1 MMTDVFSRRLSML
14 AGLLMVIG
22 VLLLGRLGSFQ
33 FQLDTA
39 AYLQNL
45 ANSAYHTPR
54 QLIPDRGRIFD
65 RNGELLAG
73 NEMYY
78 DIGVSPNL
86 ITDKDGVAQ
95 KLAKVLGIEQNLVRT
110 ALDSDSPYIPLTKQ
124 PVATDLAQQV
134 AQLNIPGVVLDPKPR
149 RIYP

>member
-1 MMTDVFSRRLSML
+1 MNDIFPRRLSILSVLLVAVGVLML
-14 AGLLMVIG
+14 A
-22 VLLLGRLGSFQ
+22 RLGSFQ

-45 ANSAYHTPR
+45 ADSAYHTPR

-95 KLAKVLGIEQNLVRT
+95 TLANILGIEQGLIRT
-110 ALDSDSPYIPLTKQ
+110 ALDSD
-124 PVATDLAQQV
+124 
-134 AQLNIPGVVLDPKPR
+134 
-149 RIYP
+149 